1 MAGARTG
8 GIDRRKRRC
17 YTPPRSA
24 LYRGVVPQAPNLVPS
39 ELVEF
44 LTEAVCFFWYHVQ
57 TLL

>member
-8 GIDRRKRRC
+8 GVDYRKRRC
-17 YTPPRSA
+17 YIPRFA
-24 LYRGVVPQAPNLVPS
+24 LYRGVAPRAPNLVPF